1 MWVIVNPQ
9 AGRGR
14 GAAAARWMAGWKPRG
29 KPAPEVLLTEGPGHA
44 RELAGK
50 ALAVGV
56 REVVVVGGDG
66 TVGEVAEVLRG
77 TEATMGIVPV
87 GTGNDLARSVG
98 VPLGTLGEA
107 LAVVEWGRRVV
118 VDVGIDGQR
127 AFVSVLGLGFPAA
140 VARRVNGFR
149 RLRGAL
155 AFTWGVYRELI
166 RMRPFSVTLRL
177 DDDPPFETTAT
188 SVLVQNTPSTGGG
201 MKTAPGAVV
210 DDGYLDVVVVTD
222 IGRAALMWN
231 FPKVYR
237 GRHLSHP
244 CFQAYRCRT
253 AALDCPRRVEK
264 MGDGEDWGWSPVSV
278 HVEPRTL
285 NVFVHPARSRC
296 Q

>member
-1 MWVIVNPQ
+1 M
-9 AGRGR
+9 
-14 GAAAARWMAGWKPRG
+14 
-29 KPAPEVLLTEGPGHA
+29 EVRLTEGPGHA
-44 RELAGK
+44 CQLAQT
-50 ALAVGV
+50 ALALGI
-56 REVVVVGGDG
+56 REVLVVGGDG
-66 TVGEVAEVLRG
+66 TVGEVAEALRG
-77 TEATMGIVPV
+77 TEATIGIVPV

-98 VPLGTLGEA
+98 VPLGNLREA
-107 LAVVEWGRRVV
+107 LAVVERGHSAA
-118 VDVGIDGQR
+118 VDVGVDGRR

-149 RLRGAL
+149 RLRGAV

-166 RMRPFSVTLRL
+166 RMRPFPVTIRL
-177 DDDPPFETTAT
+177 DDQPAFETHAT

-201 MKTAPGAVV
+201 MKTAPGAAV
-210 DDGYLDVVVVTD
+210 DDGYLDVVVVSD
-222 IGRAALMWN
+222 IGRAALMWH

-244 CFQAYRCRT
+244 SFQAYRCRN

-285 NVFVHPARSRC
+285 NIFVDPAGPRHP
-296 Q
+296 